1 MVDKR
6 LTLALLCFAIALKIS
21 PAKAETNS
29 ACPLHP
35 AINYESSQRADL
47 RRYQEEERTEEELNP
62 LEITTTDPLLPNP
75 AIERPLSP
83 LERKRIAAALN
94 DLDAQARAELKAGN
108 KDEAFTIWYRE
119 LRVWREFGRLEEINV
134 LGRVGEIAFQENR
147 KQDVQIITERLE
159 IIQAEIEKEG
169 ELSPDL
175 LQALGKAYEQVKA
188 PGQALNIYEKIL
200 AKARQVGDITT
211 EKAALNVLGKFHL
224 AWFDYCQAANT
235 YNDLLFLAQQE
246 SDTNQ
251 EVAYLEDLAYIYEQ
265 DKLPSKKITIQRQL
279 EQLYFANQKYEKL
292 ASLKISLGDA
302 YETLEQLDLASQ
314 NYQEAFQAAWTIQQF
329 ALASEAFQKLA
340 QLYYE
345 NGQPEAAIEIYQ
357 ELLKIDNYGYNDYS
371 RMETF
376 DKMAKIYLEQENYQS
391 ALQAYENGLAIATS
405 LGYQQTYFQTQIERL
420 KEKMP
425 LEIN

>member
-1 MVDKR
+1 MKKN
-6 LTLALLCFAIALKIS
+6 LIPSKL
-21 PAKAETNS
+21 PQQN
-29 ACPLHP
+29 
-35 AINYESSQRADL
+35 
-47 RRYQEEERTEEELNP
+47 
-62 LEITTTDPLLPNP
+62 PLLPNP

-94 DLDAQARAELKAGN
+94 DLDVQAKAELRAGN

-119 LRVWREFGRLEEINV
+119 LRVWREFGRLEEIKA

-159 IIQAEIEKEG
+159 IIQAEVEKEG
-169 ELSPDL
+169 DLSPDL

-200 AKARQVGDITT
+200 ANARQAGDIET
-211 EKAALNVLGKFHL
+211 EKAALNILGNFHL

-235 YNDLLFLAQQE
+235 YQDLLSLAQQE

-251 EVAYLEDLAYIYEQ
+251 EIAYLENLAYIYEQ
-265 DKLPSKKITIQRQL
+265 DKLSAQKLAIQKQL
-279 EQLYFANQKYEKL
+279 EQLYLANQKYEKL

-302 YETLEQLDLASQ
+302 YRVLEQLDSASQ
-314 NYQEAFQAAWTIQQF
+314 SYQEAFQAAWAIQQF
-329 ALASEAFQKLA
+329 DAASQAFQKLA

-345 NGQPEAAIEIYQ
+345 NDEPEAALTIYQ

-376 DKMAKIYLEQENYQS
+376 EKMAKIYLEQENYQS
-391 ALQAYENGLAIATS
+391 ALQAYENALAIASS
-405 LGYQQTYFQTQIERL
+405 LGYNQTYFQTQIKRL

-425 LEIN
+425 LESN